1 MIAIIIDVI
10 IVTDV
15 TESIPEKDI
24 EKNWMAITFT
34 SGKQSYIKCCLL

>member
-24 EKNWMAITFT
+24 EKN
-34 SGKQSYIKCCLL
+34 

>member
-1 MIAIIIDVI
+1 MIAIIIYVI

-24 EKNWMAITFT
+24 EKN
-34 SGKQSYIKCCLL
+34 